1 MKKIILIVLF
11 LIFQSSNTL
20 AEKIKIN
27 VWNYYLTPPFYDD
40 EESGLAADFVQLL
53 NELATTY
60 EFELRSIPRA
70 RLNFYLSK
78 QHQGIVIFV
87 NKLWMTDENYIQ
99 YLWTPAILF
108 DQNEVISLVENKVN
122 YKDPESIIGLK
133 FGAVRGRDFK
143 PLNPYFISKAIKR
156 IDVNREEQI
165 LKLLIKGR
173 IDVTS
178 LPRTSINYLCQSL
191 GLKGKL
197 YFLPQYLYS
206 FSRHIIVTPSLEKVH
221 LALLK
226 VVSKLNENLRWQSIL
241 KK

>member
-27 VWNYYLTPPFYDD
+27 VWNSYLTPPFYD

-78 QHQGIVIFV
+78 QH
-87 NKLWMTDENYIQ
+87 
-99 YLWTPAILF
+99 
-108 DQNEVISLVENKVN
+108 KVN

-197 YFLPQYLYS
+197 YFSPQYLYS